1 MQLPIVFCIFVYLLF
16 KMSLENPLE
25 NPLVSNHAAPPR
37 NEAAFRFVDE
47 KLKGWNRLKTI
58 LTIFVFF
65 AALGYTEVSS
75 VYNLTEQT
83 VSCCFLKS
91 NTSSSWT
98 NCTVAYCVTSG
109 FVHDNG
115 GLLFKKDASTYVWF
129 YLGTFVVTIG
139 MMELNYMELEKTSQS
154 ALRLI
159 PYGLYVGFHKF
170 IYLATIFVLVILLLL
185 LAYIRISAQNEMQ
198 AIHLYTKIPGQVVHL
213 NFGKIGKGVVTD
225 SSEPLDPS
233 FSLGLFLNC
242 ALLTFTAYHGYL
254 MTMQGYVF
262 DFYSS
267 QLTVKELMKHPELL
281 VHLSTLRK
289 IESTDLVKAMQRL
302 LHLKMDDDL
311 GKINTMDKDQLDQ
324 LVAELLPMSV
334 AMDVQR

>member
-1 MQLPIVFCIFVYLLF
+1 
-16 KMSLENPLE
+16 MSLENPL
-25 NPLVSNHAAPPR
+25 NSNHVAPPR
-37 NEAAFRFVDE
+37 NEAAFQFVDE
-47 KLKGWNRLKTI
+47 KLKGWNRLKTL
-58 LTIFVFF
+58 LTILGFFV
-65 AALGYTEVSS
+65 ALGYTEVTG
-75 VYNLTEQT
+75 VFQFTDQT
-83 VSCCFLKS
+83 VSCCSSF

-98 NCTVAYCVTSG
+98 NCTVAYCVASG

-115 GLLFKKDASTYVWF
+115 GLLFKKEPSNGMWL
-129 YLGTFVVTIG
+129 YLGVFVVTVI
-139 MMELNYMELEKTSQS
+139 MMEAIYIELEKTSQA

-170 IYLATIFVLVILLLL
+170 LFLLGIFALVILLLM
-185 LAYIRISAQNEMQ
+185 LAYFRISAQNEMQ
-198 AIHLYTKIPGQVVHL
+198 ARHLYTTIPGQVVYLH
-213 NFGKIGKGVVTD
+213 FGKMGEGVAD

-242 ALLTFTAYHGYL
+242 AMLTFTAYHGYL
-254 MTMQGYVF
+254 MTMKDYVF

-289 IESTDLVKAMQRL
+289 IESTDLIKAMQKL

-311 GKINTMDKDQLDQ
+311 GKINKMDKDQLDQ

>member
-1 MQLPIVFCIFVYLLF
+1 
-16 KMSLENPLE
+16 MSLENPLE

-37 NEAAFRFVDE
+37 NEEAFRFIDE

-58 LTIFVFF
+58 LTILGFFV
-65 AALGYTEVSS
+65 ALGYTEVTG
-75 VYNLTEQT
+75 VFQFTDQT
-83 VSCCFLKS
+83 VSCCSSF

-98 NCTVAYCVTSG
+98 NCTVAYCVASG

-115 GLLFKKDASTYVWF
+115 GLLFKKEPSNGMWL
-129 YLGTFVVTIG
+129 YLGVFVVTVI
-139 MMELNYMELEKTSQS
+139 MMEAIYIELEKTSQA

-170 IYLATIFVLVILLLL
+170 LFLLGIFALVILLLM
-185 LAYIRISAQNEMQ
+185 LAYFRISAQNEMQ
-198 AIHLYTKIPGQVVHL
+198 ARHLYTTIPGQVVYL

-242 ALLTFTAYHGYL
+242 AMLTFTAYHGYL
-254 MTMQGYVF
+254 MTMKDYVF

-289 IESTDLVKAMQRL
+289 IESTDLIKAMQKS
-302 LHLKMDDDL
+302 LHLKVDDNL
-311 GKINTMDKDQLDQ
+311 GNINKMNRQQLDQ

-334 AMDVQR
+334 AMDI